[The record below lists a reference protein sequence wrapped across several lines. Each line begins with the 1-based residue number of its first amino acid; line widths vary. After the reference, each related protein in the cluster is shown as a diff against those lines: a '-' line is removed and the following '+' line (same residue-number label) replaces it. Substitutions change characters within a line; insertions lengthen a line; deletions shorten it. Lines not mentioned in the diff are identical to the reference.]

1 VLVAIDTSVFVAW
14 TVAAHPFHERTKPWF
29 EAIHAGAFDGVACA
43 HALAE
48 LYSVLTKI
56 PMGMSQSE
64 AQLTVANLPNQVRVV
79 PLTVAGYQ
87 AAILRCAERGL
98 KSGSVFDALHL
109 VAAER
114 AGADALLTLNPD
126 DFTRLAWAES
136 PRVVVPPDPPSAD
149 LLLLR

>member
-29 EAIHAGAFDGVACA
+29 EEIHAGRSTGSRAPTPWQNS
-43 HALAE
+43 
-48 LYSVLTKI
+48 SVLTKI

-126 DFTRLAWAES
+126 DFTHLARPES